1 MLTNAKV
8 SRTQYTNIATATESA
23 FRKKNFHKCW
33 CISGN
38 MGQINAF
45 GKASD
50 THREKKKLITIRGI
64 LFCETSRGKLGR
76 TRIHLT
82 VDSRRRRVICD

>member
-1 MLTNAKV
+1 MPTNAKV
-8 SRTQYTNIATATESA
+8 SRTQYTYSDSNRVGIQEKKTFTNAGVFPAIWGKSMLLEKPLTHTE
-23 FRKKNFHKCW
+23 R
-33 CISGN
+33 
-38 MGQINAF
+38 
-45 GKASD
+45 
-50 THREKKKLITIRGI
+50 KKLITIRGI